1 MKKRI
6 IVEHGEVK
14 RIALLM
20 NCTYEMVSHSL
31 AYRKDTKLAKAIRKM
46 ALTRGGVEVGDEPV
60 NDTSHEEEF
69 VKTVWRWICLVA
81 HPYRKRKAVCRL
93 LPAQFT
99 LMGGIDGRQF
109 DLGDV
114 LGSIELRQFRAADKK
129 SADRQTG
136 RF

>member
-46 ALTRGGVEVGDEPV
+46 ALTRGGVEVGDERV

-69 VKTVWRWICLVA
+69 VKTV
-81 HPYRKRKAVCRL
+81 
-93 LPAQFT
+93 
-99 LMGGIDGRQF
+99 
-109 DLGDV
+109 
-114 LGSIELRQFRAADKK
+114 
-129 SADRQTG
+129 
-136 RF
+136 

>member
-14 RIALLM
+14 QIALLM

-46 ALTRGGVEVGDEPV
+46 ALMRGGVKVGDEPV

-69 VKTVWRWICLVA
+69 VKTV
-81 HPYRKRKAVCRL
+81 
-93 LPAQFT
+93 
-99 LMGGIDGRQF
+99 
-109 DLGDV
+109 
-114 LGSIELRQFRAADKK
+114 
-129 SADRQTG
+129 
-136 RF
+136 

>member
-46 ALTRGGVEVGDEPV
+46 ALMRGGVKVDDEPV

-69 VKTVWRWICLVA
+69 VKTV
-81 HPYRKRKAVCRL
+81 
-93 LPAQFT
+93 
-99 LMGGIDGRQF
+99 
-109 DLGDV
+109 
-114 LGSIELRQFRAADKK
+114 
-129 SADRQTG
+129 
-136 RF
+136 

>member
-1 MKKRI
+1 MKRRI

-46 ALTRGGVEVGDEPV
+46 ALMRGGVKVGDELV

-69 VKTVWRWICLVA
+69 VKTV
-81 HPYRKRKAVCRL
+81 
-93 LPAQFT
+93 
-99 LMGGIDGRQF
+99 
-109 DLGDV
+109 
-114 LGSIELRQFRAADKK
+114 
-129 SADRQTG
+129 
-136 RF
+136 

>member
-46 ALTRGGVEVGDEPV
+46 ALTRGGGEVGDEPV

-69 VKTVWRWICLVA
+69 VKTV
-81 HPYRKRKAVCRL
+81 
-93 LPAQFT
+93 
-99 LMGGIDGRQF
+99 
-109 DLGDV
+109 
-114 LGSIELRQFRAADKK
+114 
-129 SADRQTG
+129 
-136 RF
+136 

>member
-20 NCTYEMVSHSL
+20 NCTYEMVSHSP

-46 ALTRGGVEVGDEPV
+46 ALMRGGVKVGDEPV

-69 VKTVWRWICLVA
+69 VKTV
-81 HPYRKRKAVCRL
+81 
-93 LPAQFT
+93 
-99 LMGGIDGRQF
+99 
-109 DLGDV
+109 
-114 LGSIELRQFRAADKK
+114 
-129 SADRQTG
+129 
-136 RF
+136 

>member
-60 NDTSHEEEF
+60 NDISHEEEF
-69 VKTVWRWICLVA
+69 VKTV
-81 HPYRKRKAVCRL
+81 
-93 LPAQFT
+93 
-99 LMGGIDGRQF
+99 
-109 DLGDV
+109 
-114 LGSIELRQFRAADKK
+114 
-129 SADRQTG
+129 
-136 RF
+136 

>member
-46 ALTRGGVEVGDEPV
+46 ALTRGVEVGDEPV

-69 VKTVWRWICLVA
+69 VKTV
-81 HPYRKRKAVCRL
+81 
-93 LPAQFT
+93 
-99 LMGGIDGRQF
+99 
-109 DLGDV
+109 
-114 LGSIELRQFRAADKK
+114 
-129 SADRQTG
+129 
-136 RF
+136 